1 MPSMP
6 DVTWDTPLSS
16 DFDATSAA
24 EQLSTAV
31 SPFAVIEALFSDGGT
46 VVDAEMVHWLL
57 ARESHPLDLGRF
69 ARQVGIRS
77 ADLGRAARG
86 LPEWH
91 DIAVGY
97 LSERPPV
104 SMPEKSPDF
113 DGRVRQSI
121 DISDPQSRDL
131 AERAWDVIRQANEPP
146 QLFRFGDTMSW
157 IVAARA
163 DLPVIKP
170 LTKEVFE
177 GYLHHRTVE
186 WTKPTSQPN
195 PTSWQPSMVEV
206 EPPPR
211 VLKDMWANPQP
222 PLPILTGV
230 RSAPVFAPS
239 GRLAVDPG
247 YDPESRM
254 FVWPQNLD
262 LPFVPMNPSATDIA
276 KARNIIEYELLGDF
290 PFQDDASRAHAI
302 AAMLHPFVRPMI
314 VGPTP
319 IHLVDKPTAGTGA
332 GLLVEALMF
341 PALGLSPELTT
352 VGKLEDEWRFRMM
365 AFLRR
370 GPMVV
375 VLDNINTVLSSPAL
389 AAMVTAPDAYTD
401 RLIKTSDTIT
411 VPIRNLWVATGNNV
425 QVSHEMARR
434 CVLIRMDAKLEHP
447 ESGREFRHDPL
458 MDWVRA
464 HRGELVWAALVL
476 VQAWVAKGRPRGTK
490 SKGTFESWAKTI
502 SGIFEVC
509 GMPGFLENKDEL
521 EAYSDSEEETWTAII
536 EAWWSTHGDKPVGSG
551 DLLSI
556 AVQHLSELGEAGQSR
571 STKWGVMLKSKRDT
585 IISGKRIVSAGKN
598 QGAAQWKLIY
608 VNQERTS
615 SEPRRSPQEE
625 TPSSQAGT

>member
-1 MPSMP
+1 MYDNEIQQFRENKKVKTEMTVPRRCQPGSR
-6 DVTWDTPLSS
+6 DCR
-16 DFDATSAA
+16 DA
-24 EQLSTAV
+24 
-31 SPFAVIEALFSDGGT
+31 SPFRSAHDCRTNPHPPRRQAHGRHWRGSARGGT
-46 VVDAEMVHWLL
+46 DVPCPRPE
-57 ARESHPLDLGRF
+57 PG
-69 ARQVGIRS
+69 
-77 ADLGRAARG
+77 ADHG
-86 LPEWH
+86 
-91 DIAVGY
+91 
-97 LSERPPV
+97 
-104 SMPEKSPDF
+104 
-113 DGRVRQSI
+113 
-121 DISDPQSRDL
+121 
-131 AERAWDVIRQANEPP
+131 RQA
-146 QLFRFGDTMSW
+146 RRR
-157 IVAARA
+157 VA
-163 DLPVIKP
+163 I
-170 LTKEVFE
+170 
-177 GYLHHRTVE
+177 
-186 WTKPTSQPN
+186 
-195 PTSWQPSMVEV
+195 
-206 EPPPR
+206 
-211 VLKDMWANPQP
+211 
-222 PLPILTGV
+222 
-230 RSAPVFAPS
+230 
-239 GRLAVDPG
+239 
-247 YDPESRM
+247 
-254 FVWPQNLD
+254 
-262 LPFVPMNPSATDIA
+262 
-276 KARNIIEYELLGDF
+276 
-290 PFQDDASRAHAI
+290 QDDGVLAQRAHGG
-302 AAMLHPFVRPMI
+302 R
-314 VGPTP
+314 
-319 IHLVDKPTAGTGA
+319 
-332 GLLVEALMF
+332 
-341 PALGLSPELTT
+341 S
-352 VGKLEDEWRFRMM
+352 
-365 AFLRR
+365 
-370 GPMVV
+370 
-375 VLDNINTVLSSPAL
+375 DNINTVLSSPAL